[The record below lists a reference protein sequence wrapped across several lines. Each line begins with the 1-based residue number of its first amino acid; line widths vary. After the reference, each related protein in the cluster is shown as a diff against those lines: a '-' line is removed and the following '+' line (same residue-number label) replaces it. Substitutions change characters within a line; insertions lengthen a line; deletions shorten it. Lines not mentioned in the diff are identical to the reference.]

1 MEIFF
6 ISLIVLVFGA
16 FVSLFI
22 NENRKM
28 KFCAVISGLSTAIL
42 MPLVFQAFSGKVIF
56 KTVYLS
62 GVFDEADFSIDA
74 LSAFFIL
81 LISVMSFIGALY
93 AQGYI
98 KHYLHKGL
106 NISAHAFFL
115 MILTASMLGLCA
127 AQNALVFLFMWEI
140 MSLSSFFLV
149 VFERNDKTVLNA
161 GIKYMVYMHICV
173 IFLIAAFVLMYN
185 ASGSLNFSD
194 FTSLFVRNKHF
205 ANIIFALTFIG
216 FGAKAGFMPFH
227 SWLPDAHPAAP
238 AHVSGL
244 MSGIMIKTGI
254 YGILRMLLIIGMP
267 SKFIAYTIL
276 SVSVISALWGVL
288 YAVTQHDIKKLL
300 AYHSIENIGIIGI
313 GIGTGLLG
321 IIYNNPAA
329 VCLGFAGGILHIL
342 NHSIFKMLLFFGA
355 GSIYIKTHL
364 RDIELMGGLIKKMP
378 YTGALFII
386 GALAICALPPFNGF
400 ISEIL
405 IYAGLITGLK
415 TGSAA
420 SFTAFAAT
428 AASLAV
434 IGAMAV
440 LCFTKASGIMLLG
453 QPRSAQVQNAES
465 DNEKTMLIPMS
476 VLAAL
481 TLLIGIFPQ
490 SIISLITKAVK
501 LFAYIDLTE
510 GSAAVNS
517 LAQAVSIVCI
527 SFTVITVLIL
537 FLRFSAGRKQRS
549 YSLWGCGYDRITP
562 RMQYTASS
570 YADLFVS
577 ALKPMFK
584 RVPHIKKPKGLFP
597 KEAYYELKI
606 KDIEEAYIIEPLI
619 KLDEKLLSR
628 FERLQDGSL
637 QHYIMYCLIFLIA
650 AIAGLYFIG

>member
-1 MEIFF
+1 MELFF
-6 ISLIVLVFGA
+6 ISLLLLVSGA
-16 FVSLFI
+16 FASLFI
-22 NENRKM
+22 NESRKM
-28 KFCAVISGLSTAIL
+28 RFCTVITGLSAFLCFISVL
-42 MPLVFQAFSGKVIF
+42 FPMHPLYKSIYLPNIF
-56 KTVYLS
+56 
-62 GVFDEADFSIDA
+62 GRADFGIDY

-81 LISVMSFIGALY
+81 LISAMSFIGSIY
-93 AQGYI
+93 AEGYI
-98 KHYLHKGL
+98 KSYLNKGL
-106 NISAHAFFL
+106 NISSHAFFL
-115 MILTASMLGLCA
+115 MLLTASMLGLCA
-127 AQNALVFLFMWEI
+127 AQNALIFLIFWEI

-149 VFERNDKTVLNA
+149 IFEDNDKTVINA

-173 IFLIAAFVLMYN
+173 IFLISAFVLMCN

-194 FTSLFVRNKHF
+194 FSSLFIKNKHF
-205 ANIIFALTFIG
+205 ADVIFVLTFIG

-238 AHVSGL
+238 AHVSGI
-244 MSGIMIKTGI
+244 MSGVMIKTGI

-267 SKFIAYTIL
+267 SKFIAYTFLAAAI
-276 SVSVISALWGVL
+276 ISALWGVL

-313 GIGTGLLG
+313 GVSIGLLG

-329 VCLGFAGGILHIL
+329 ACLGFAGGILHIL

-355 GSIYIKTHL
+355 GSIYTKTHL

-378 YTGALFII
+378 YTSALFII
-386 GALAICALPPFNGF
+386 GSLAICALPPFNGF

-405 IYAGLITGLK
+405 IYAGIISGLK
-415 TGSAA
+415 TAGAA
-420 SFTAFAAT
+420 SFPVLMAAL
-428 AASLAV
+428 AALAL
-434 IGAMAV
+434 IGTMAL

-453 QPRSAQVQNAES
+453 QPRSHQVQNADS
-465 DNEKTMLIPMS
+465 DNEKTMLIPMA

-481 TLLIGIFPQ
+481 TLLIGLFPQ
-490 SIISLITKAVK
+490 KAVLLILHTVHTFTQPFGIDAEGLSELLNLTGSISLICVSFTAV
-501 LFAYIDLTE
+501 I
-510 GSAAVNS
+510 AAV
-517 LAQAVSIVCI
+517 
-527 SFTVITVLIL
+527 L
-537 FLRFSAGRKQRS
+537 FLRFHFNKKTRE

-619 KLDEKLLSR
+619 KLDEKMLSK
-628 FERLQDGSL
+628 FEKMQDGSL
-637 QHYIMYCLIFLIA
+637 QHYIMYGLIFLAA
-650 AIAGLYFIG
+650 AIAGLFFIG